1 MFKVGLTGG
10 IGSGKSTV
18 AALFAARS
26 VPVIDADQ
34 AARELV
40 TPGSAALT
48 EIVQQFG
55 ERILQE
61 DGSLNRAALRDL
73 VFADP
78 ARRQTLESILHP
90 RIIAS
95 MHAAAERASGS
106 YCILVMPLLLE
117 ARQQSA
123 VDRILAI
130 DCPLALQ
137 RQRAMA
143 RDRASASDIDRII
156 ASQVTRKQ
164 RLAAADDIITNDGD
178 LQHLETQVETLHRR
192 YLALARS

>member
-18 AALFAARS
+18 AAMFAARG
-26 VPVIDADQ
+26 VVLIDADQ
-34 AARELV
+34 AARDSV
-40 TPGSAALT
+40 TPGSAALA
-48 EIVQQFG
+48 EIVQEFG
-55 ERILQE
+55 ESILQE
-61 DGSLNRAALRDL
+61 DGTLDRAALRDI

-78 ARRQTLESILHP
+78 ARRQALETILHP
-90 RIIAS
+90 RIIAA
-95 MHAAAERASGS
+95 MHAAAERTPGP

-130 DCPLALQ
+130 DCPPQLQ

-143 RDRASASDIDRII
+143 RDNASASDIDRII
-156 ASQVTRKQ
+156 ASQVSRAQ
-164 RLAAADDIITNDGD
+164 RLAAADDVINNDGD

-192 YLALARS
+192 YLALAAS